1 MSTWEEFRTAEPQ
14 MAHDAERLWRG
25 ICALDRGVTFDRPVP
40 ETFPV
45 AYLATTRPDG
55 SPRVH
60 PFCPVIAGGR
70 LFAAIPPASPKG
82 DDLRRDGRCA
92 IHAMPGPDDAELAIR
107 ATARE
112 VGADPT
118 VRALV
123 LRVVRRSS
131 VSGMVATVSEHPL
144 FELDL
149 VQVDTA
155 VWQHV
160 GRAGTFAMRRRW
172 RATR

>member
-14 MAHDAERLWRG
+14 MARDAERLWRG
-25 ICALDRGVTFDRPVP
+25 IVALDRGATLDRSVP
-40 ETFPV
+40 ETFPI

-55 SPRVH
+55 SPRLH
-60 PFCPVIAGGR
+60 PFCPVIAAGR

-107 ATARE
+107 AIARE
-112 VGADPT
+112 VGGDPA
-118 VRALV
+118 VRARV
-123 LRVVRRSS
+123 LGVVTRSS
-131 VSGMVATVSEHPL
+131 VTGMIATVSEHPL
-144 FELDL
+144 FEFDV

-155 VWQHV
+155 VWQQV
-160 GRAGTFAMRRRW
+160 GEAGTYAVRSRW
-172 RATR
+172 KGPR

>member
-1 MSTWEEFRTAEPQ
+1 MSTWDEFCISAPK
-14 MAHDAERLWRG
+14 MAADAERLWTG
-25 ICALDRGVTFDRPVP
+25 IVALDRGASFDRPLP
-40 ETFPV
+40 ETFPI

-55 SPRVH
+55 SPRLH

-92 IHAMPGPDDAELAIR
+92 VHAMPGPGDAELAIR
-107 ATARE
+107 AIARE
-112 VGADPT
+112 VGEPA

-123 LRVVRRSS
+123 AGVVTRSS
-131 VSGMVATVSEHPL
+131 VTGMIASVSEHPL
-144 FELDL
+144 FELEV

-155 VWQHV
+155 VWHNV
-160 GRAGTFAMRRRW
+160 GQAGTYAVRSRW
-172 RATR
+172 KAPS